1 MKAIYNILI
10 AAFLLI
16 PLFSSAQSSKAAKF
30 ANTITA
36 KELRETLTVFA
47 SDEFEGRNTG
57 TKGQKKAAQ
66 YIADFYREQNI
77 KSPIQDDDYFQE
89 IPTSFYDDKY
99 PPTENVL
106 GFIPGKTDE
115 IVVLSAHYD
124 HVGKKGDQIYNGAD
138 DDGSGSMALLEI
150 AEAFK
155 QAADEGFRPKRGILI
170 LHVTAEEKG
179 LIGSNYYTQHPVIP
193 LEQTVTNLNI
203 DMIGRVDDRHQKD
216 EEYIYLIGSDRL
228 SSELHQISENAN
240 EETVNLVLDYKYNA
254 KNDPNR
260 FYFRSDHY
268 NFAKNDIPVIF
279 YFNGTHED
287 YHKPTDTVDKI
298 NFELLEKRT
307 RLIFH
312 TAWKVANRD
321 KKPALD

>member
-1 MKAIYNILI
+1 MKFITSLAF
-10 AAFLLI
+10 AFLLTPSVLI
-16 PLFSSAQSSKAAKF
+16 AQQDKASQFAESITADELKEMLTTFSS
-30 ANTITA
+30 N
-36 KELRETLTVFA
+36 
-47 SDEFEGRNTG
+47 EFEGRNTG
-57 TKGQKKAAQ
+57 EEGQKKAAK
-66 YIADFYREQNI
+66 YIADFYRDHDIQ
-77 KSPIQDDDYFQE
+77 SPIAKDDFFQE
-89 IPTSFYDDKY
+89 IPTSFYNDSY

-115 IVVLSAHYD
+115 IIVVSAHYD
-124 HVGKKGDQIYNGAD
+124 HLGKKNGKIYNGAD

-155 QAADEGFRPKRGILI
+155 EAADKGYQTKRGVLI

-179 LIGSNYYTQHPVIP
+179 LIGSDYYTQHPVIP

-203 DMIGRVDDRHQKD
+203 DMIGRVDERHQD
-216 EEYIYLIGSDRL
+216 NPEYIYLIGSDRL
-228 SSELHQISENAN
+228 SMELHQLSEKAN
-240 EETVNLVLDYKYNA
+240 RQSVDLDLDYKYNA

-287 YHKPTDTVDKI
+287 YHQPTDTVDKI
-298 NFELLEKRT
+298 NFDLLEKRT

-312 TAWKVANRD
+312 TAWEVANRE

>member
-1 MKAIYNILI
+1 MKLIKSIVFICSLIPCVLI
-10 AAFLLI
+10 AQQKTADEF
-16 PLFSSAQSSKAAKF
+16 AK
-30 ANTITA
+30 TITA
-36 KELRETLTVFA
+36 VELQEMLTTFS

-66 YIADFYREQNI
+66 YIADFYRDQDI
-77 KSPIQDDDYFQE
+77 KSPIEDDDYYQK
-89 IPTSFYDDKY
+89 IPTSFYKDKY
-99 PPTENVL
+99 APTENVL
-106 GFIPGKTDE
+106 GFIPGETDE

-124 HVGKKGDQIYNGAD
+124 HLGKKDGKIYNGAD

-155 QAADEGFRPKRGILI
+155 KAADEGFRPKRGILI

-179 LIGSNYYTQHPVIP
+179 LIGSDYYTQHPIIP

-203 DMIGRVDDRHQKD
+203 DMIGRVDDRHQTD
-216 EEYIYLIGSDRL
+216 DEYIYLIGSDRL
-228 SSELHQISENAN
+228 SSELHKISEDAN
-240 EETVNLVLDYKYNA
+240 EETVNLELDYKYNA

-279 YFNGTHED
+279 YFNGTHDD
-287 YHKPTDTVDKI
+287 YHQPSDTVDKI
-298 NFELLEKRT
+298 NFDLLEKRT

-321 KKPALD
+321 ERPALD

>member
-1 MKAIYNILI
+1 MKFITSLAL
-10 AAFLLI
+10 AFLLI
-16 PLFSSAQSSKAAKF
+16 PSVLIAQQDKASQF
-30 ANTITA
+30 AESITA
-36 KELRETLTVFA
+36 DELKEMLTTFS

-57 TKGQKKAAQ
+57 EAGQKKAAR
-66 YIADFYREQNI
+66 YIADFYRDHDIQ
-77 KSPIQDDDYFQE
+77 SPIAKDDFFQE
-89 IPTSFYDDKY
+89 IPPSFYDDRY

-115 IVVLSAHYD
+115 IIVISAHYD
-124 HVGKKGDQIYNGAD
+124 HLGKKDGEIYNGAD
-138 DDGSGSMALLEI
+138 DDGSGSMALLEM

-155 QAADEGFRPKRGILI
+155 EAANKGYQPKRGILI

-179 LIGSNYYTQHPVIP
+179 LIGSDYYTQYPVIP

-203 DMIGRVDDRHQKD
+203 DMIGRVDERHQD
-216 EEYIYLIGSDRL
+216 NPDYVYLIGSDRL
-228 SSELHQISENAN
+228 SSELHQLSEKAN
-240 EETVNLVLDYKYNA
+240 QQSVDLELDYKYNA

-287 YHKPTDTVDKI
+287 YHQTTDTVDKI
-298 NFELLEKRT
+298 NFDLLEKRT
-307 RLIFH
+307 QLIFH
-312 TAWKVANRD
+312 TAWEVTNRD